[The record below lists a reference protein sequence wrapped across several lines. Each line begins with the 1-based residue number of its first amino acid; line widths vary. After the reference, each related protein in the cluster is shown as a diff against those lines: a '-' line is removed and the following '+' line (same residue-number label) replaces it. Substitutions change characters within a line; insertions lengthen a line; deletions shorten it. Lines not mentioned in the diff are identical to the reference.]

1 MIPTKRIPEKLLI
14 IEKHG
19 TVFTEQHG
27 TVQYEQ
33 IKRDSKMFVPT
44 DRSRNVYQIGR
55 ETHEKLLH
63 ENITK
68 TYKKTDKMKV
78 RAIDIKREGFR
89 TLI

>member
-1 MIPTKRIPEKLLI
+1 
-14 IEKHG
+14 
-19 TVFTEQHG
+19 
-27 TVQYEQ
+27 
-33 IKRDSKMFVPT
+33 MFVPT
-44 DRSRNVYQIGR
+44 DRSRNVYQIDR

-78 RAIDIKREGFR
+78 RAINIKSEGFR